1 MIIRVKSLKTISMHK
16 PHHLISIFSITIS
29 KPLTE
34 PHFLLL
40 PYSYKSTFWWSWLTR
55 YSLTSNGIWIRTAFA
70 VIIHFQVSAIW
81 QINLETIEKY
91 HFFILLWYGWDIPFC
106 TYQLEFDYG
115 FIAWKSRSKW
125 GTRLLSKSRKT
136 VTFQIKNNLLFSY
149 RSRPFFS
156 F

>member
-34 PHFLLL
+34 PHFFLL

-70 VIIHFQVSAIW
+70 VIIHFQVSAIKW
-81 QINLETIEKY
+81 ANKLANSFMIWMGYPLFSTCINPMNLIMALPKSTLEVKVKVG
-91 HFFILLWYGWDIPFC
+91 H
-106 TYQLEFDYG
+106 
-115 FIAWKSRSKW
+115 S
-125 GTRLLSKSRKT
+125 
-136 VTFQIKNNLLFSY
+136 TFVKKPKNSNFPIKNHLLFSKK
-149 RSRPFFS
+149 SRPFSS